1 MAISITSRNYATRN
15 HSAGNTFLLQ
25 NGGQIVTET
34 IDFVID
40 FDYLSTQNEQI
51 QFITDYTIQ
60 VLGSDWNSKGFVIG
74 DSVSLIGAL
83 GSTPVALTTTITDID
98 GDLMTFADDVPGAT
112 GQVMPLS
119 AGADSNTQLR
129 ITNNTRS
136 IPESVEVYHNIV
148 SNASSGTIN
157 SFVDGEVN
165 RFEANGVN
173 AMAVNDVLPLV
184 QLGNKSGGSYY
195 SATLKRIADVSSNK
209 AGRITLEYKLPTE
222 FEDSDFDFPSYLSG
236 SQSLKPYIVINCYP
250 QENNPN
256 SQLTISY
263 GSQNGNV
270 GWYNESHNQGVND
283 FTVESVLITDIDD
296 NPLSSFDYTKVNKV
310 TAVISGSTNF
320 VKKAELNFY
329 TIPEQIDVKNQ
340 LASRKDLIYDSNS
353 FIDDTTITNKVS
365 GLLGRNVAIT
375 NQVLTLGTNQ
385 ITIAFRLAPNTAF
398 TEYFEALPSEQR
410 RIRLTASVESDG
422 GDANN
427 NNNVSLILEQ
437 GLSEKAPIFGGTYED
452 VTSAELYDHVDNELL
467 PSDEPCGCDTILVTY
482 TLVGEE
488 PVTVEVEST
497 STEYGK
503 NFYDLGTIGG
513 QTYQIGWDGGEGDLW
528 IVVENG
534 GAPFQASLSEDTECP
549 FGTFTIED
557 GSIFE
562 AFEVTSVCS
571 DYGVICTE
579 DDFLYN
585 SIFKLP
591 KYEAWKSL
599 KCAVIIEK
607 DSDNQT
613 FELTSETLNFGAFP
627 VTTDGKIQINYT
639 KNLAQF
645 LDNPNNRNVFKVVLT
660 SPTTTDK
667 YSVQIYWSLMANWR
681 YWLPNTNALIDFFD
695 SSLPNNGLNAEWM
708 RYVRGLGYS
717 IKVRSYLTSPDDVEY
732 TWDTDFAMQD
742 YDEEPNITSVIT
754 LKDDTD
760 TVQSVLL
767 DNQIMTIV
775 ATHTLTSGDWAQE
788 ATWGW
793 ISIRPKEAE
802 PNKRISTEFTGT
814 AQDLPLKETVT
825 LDFPSPNVAVVT
837 CKVDTSLIISE
848 NSTIICRIEQNDDYK
863 LIEKQVHKQEFK
875 KVKLPFEAIHED
887 RGISACA
894 TPQLVLADLTDANY
908 HKNDRTALAFKF
920 DSMTIELESDTETIL
935 APGISVTFPNQSDAV
950 GYVVDWRQ
958 VTADGQLKQGCWKI
972 KVNWEIDSL
981 SGWFYYGSYQLREYS
996 VRNARDTVQMFIV
1009 LNDLVRKQGINYKDS
1024 GFAGTIRFKG
1034 YFGFM
1039 QPNYDSL
1046 NIIYTDRVRNKVRNE
1061 ALRSYELRT
1070 DYLLSCMTRLID
1082 EECLLTANQIYI
1094 TDNTAT
1100 NHVQYY
1106 QFAVILNDKESPKF
1120 EYPEGSLFAKM
1131 TVSFLDKVAVHESK
1145 YDGNIQGSENVILS
1159 LPNTTTTPV
1168 TTALNVSNSNDTY
1181 DVDITTNLTLPDTTL
1196 QIYVDGELEETITFV
1211 TLDPDAEITI
1221 EP

>member
-83 GSTPVALTTTITDID
+83 GSTPVAVTTTITDID
-98 GDLMTFADDVPGAT
+98 GDLMTFADDVPSAT

-148 SNASSGTIN
+148 SNSSSGSIN

-173 AMAVNDVLPLV
+173 SMAVNDILPLV

-195 SATLKRIADVSSNK
+195 SATLKRIANVSSNK

-222 FEDSDFDFPSYLSG
+222 FEDSDFDFPSFLSG

-283 FTVESVLITDIDD
+283 FTIESVLITDID
-296 NPLSSFDYTKVNKV
+296 NVPLSAFDYTKVNKV
-310 TAVISGSTNF
+310 TAVISGSTSF

-329 TIPEQIDVKNQ
+329 TIPEQSDVKNQ

-353 FIDDTTITNKVS
+353 FIDNTTITNKVS
-365 GLLGRNVAIT
+365 GLLGRNVKIT
-375 NQVLTLGTNQ
+375 NQVLTLGTNE
-385 ITIAFRLAPNTAF
+385 ITIAFRLTPNTAF

-437 GLSEKAPIFGGTYED
+437 GLSEKAPIFGGTYTD

-467 PSDEPCGCDTILVTY
+467 PSDEPCGCDSIIVTY

-488 PVTVEVEST
+488 PVTVEVDSSGT
-497 STEYGK
+497 AFGK
-503 NFYDLGTIGG
+503 NSYTFIIGDINAKIEWNGEDSWNLLLFIGVWSTYVYLEEDINCPYGVFYIPSLGAT
-513 QTYQIGWDGGEGDLW
+513 
-528 IVVENG
+528 
-534 GAPFQASLSEDTECP
+534 
-549 FGTFTIED
+549 
-557 GSIFE
+557 IFE

-613 FELTSETLNFGAFP
+613 FELTSETLNFSAFP

-708 RYVRGLGYS
+708 RYMRELGYS

-920 DSMTIELESDTETIL
+920 DSMTIELESDTETIA

-1094 TDNTAT
+1094 TDNTAV

-1181 DVDITTNLTLPDTTL
+1181 DVDITTNLTLPDTTVN
-1196 QIYVDGELEETITFV
+1196 IYVDGILNQTGTIV
-1211 TLDPDAEITI
+1211 TLDPNSVINITA
-1221 EP
+1221 

>member
-40 FDYLSTQNEQI
+40 FEFISTQSEQI
-51 QFITDYTIQ
+51 QFVTDNSIQ
-60 VLGSDWNSKGFVIG
+60 ILGGDWGSKGVIIG
-74 DSVSLIGAL
+74 DSVFLAGTIAGLSPIAL
-83 GSTPVALTTTITDID
+83 STTVTDID
-98 GDLMTFADDVPGAT
+98 GDLLTFANPVTGAT
-112 GQVMPLS
+112 GQVMPLL
-119 AGADSNTQLR
+119 AGADSNSQLS
-129 ITNNTRS
+129 IINLTRS
-136 IPESVEVYHNIV
+136 IPESVEVFHNIV

-173 AMAVNDVLPLV
+173 AMAVSDVLPLV

-195 SATLKRIADVSSNK
+195 SATLERIADVSSNK

-283 FTVESVLITDIDD
+283 FTIESVLITDIDN
-296 NPLSSFDYTKVNKV
+296 NPLSAFDYTKVNKV
-310 TAVISGSTNF
+310 TAVISGSTDF

-329 TIPEQIDVKNQ
+329 TIPEQSDVKNQ

-375 NQVLTLGTNQ
+375 NQVLTLGTNE

-437 GLSEKAPIFGGTYED
+437 GLSEKAPIFGGTYTD

-488 PVTVEVEST
+488 PVTVEVEGTDLADGKYQYPFTIEGVNDCNIVFDGVDRWSLDPYFSPYLE
-497 STEYGK
+497 STE
-503 NFYDLGTIGG
+503 N
-513 QTYQIGWDGGEGDLW
+513 
-528 IVVENG
+528 
-534 GAPFQASLSEDTECP
+534 CP
-549 FGTFTIED
+549 FGTYTNLET
-557 GSIFE
+557 SIFE

-627 VTTDGKIQINYT
+627 VTTDGRIQINYT

-708 RYVRGLGYS
+708 RYMRGLGYS

-742 YDEEPNITSVIT
+742 YDEEPNITSIIT

-775 ATHTLTSGDWAQE
+775 ATHTLTSGDWIQE

-802 PNKRISTEFTGT
+802 PNKRISTEYTGT

-825 LDFPSPNVAVVT
+825 LDFPSSNVAVVT
-837 CKVDTSLIISE
+837 CKVDTSLIVSE

-920 DSMTIELESDTETIL
+920 DSMTIELESDTETIS

-1094 TDNTAT
+1094 TDNTAV

-1181 DVDITTNLTLPDTTL
+1181 DVDITTNLTLPNTEIN
-1196 QIYVDGELEETITFV
+1196 IYVNGVLNTTTSVV
-1211 TLDPDAEITI
+1211 TLDPDATITI
-1221 EP
+1221 LP